1 MKITKKIT
9 SIVLALLLAVSAFA
23 GLAITANAVDVPAG
37 PYTLNIT
44 KYQIPGDGTNENT
57 FIGRSDTLTG
67 TQSDDPNSET
77 HGNHYATLGGV
88 TFTMYKVA
96 GLNETKTLDEAKALF
111 DAATEGKI
119 SGETG
124 ADGKVT
130 LETSVPGLYYV
141 VETAKPA
148 SVTTTSAP
156 FLVYLP
162 MTAQNRNEA
171 GAGSTG
177 DGEYWISNV
186 YAYPKNL
193 TSLVG
198 AKLTKTVNNADYD
211 ASKIQTAPVF
221 ELYAGTD
228 ATGTLLATFTLQSS
242 TTAASAVKNTEDTKY
257 STVTVG
263 AKGGVLAV
271 DGLPT
276 DNNGTTAATY
286 CFVEKSGIT
295 LTDGTVIPFNTKANT
310 FQAVKNLSSTIVTN
324 PSADNFGTF
333 TYGAGTAA
341 AYTFTVDNSKEPT
354 IGKTVT
360 TSAGAKV
367 QGNGGT
373 YNIGDTVVWNITTDI
388 PADID
393 TYTKYEVT
401 DTIDSFLD
409 IADTG
414 ITVSGAG
421 IDALTADTDYAVTL
435 EGRNL
440 KFEIKNFRA
449 AWTAGVLTITLSTT
463 INNTAVA
470 VTSTPAAAT
479 DDAAIDNQATLTFTN
494 QIKTNETKDSDHP
507 YVYTAGLNIVK
518 YETGTTT
525 ALDGVK
531 FDLFR
536 LSADGTKLPVKLTQG
551 ADDIY
556 YPSTSEDDDNGVMT
570 DENGAIKVKGL
581 AAGKYVL
588 VETKTKDNYQLLKED
603 FNYTVNDTSFGTAT
617 AIYNVKQPDLPLTGG
632 MGTILFS
639 VAGIALIGGAAF
651 FFIRSR
657 KTRKEEI

>member
-23 GLAITANAVDVPAG
+23 GLAITASAVDVPEG

-44 KYQIPGDGTNENT
+44 KYQIPGDGNNETT
-57 FIGRSDTLTG
+57 FIGTTDTLTG
-67 TQSDDPNSET
+67 TEFDDPNSDN
-77 HGNHYATLGGV
+77 HGKDYAPLAGV
-88 TFTMYKVA
+88 TFTMVKVA
-96 GLNETKTLDEAKALF
+96 GLNEKKTIEDGKAAFDLAEASA
-111 DAATEGKI
+111 KI
-119 SGETG
+119 SGTTD

-130 LETSVPGLYYV
+130 LSTSVAGLYYV
-141 VETAKPA
+141 EETAKPA

-162 MTAQNRNEA
+162 MTAQNRIENHVA
-171 GAGSTG
+171 STG
-177 DGEYWISNV
+177 DGDFWISNV
-186 YAYPKNL
+186 YVYPKNL

-198 AKLTKTVNNADYD
+198 AKLTKTVNNAAYD
-211 ASKIQTAPVF
+211 PSKIQVAPVF
-221 ELYAGTD
+221 ELYAGSD
-228 ATGTLLATFTLQSS
+228 AAGTLLATFTLESS
-242 TTAASAVKNTEDTKY
+242 TVAASAVKNTADTKY

-276 DNNGTTAATY
+276 DNNGTTATY

-295 LTDGTVIPFNTKANT
+295 LTDGTVIPFNSKAYT
-310 FQAVKNLSSTIVTN
+310 FQAVKNQSSTIVTDA
-324 PSADNFGTF
+324 SAADFGTF

-341 AYTFTVDNSKEPT
+341 AYTFTADNSKEPT

-360 TSAGAKV
+360 TSAGTKV

-373 YNIGDTVVWNITTDI
+373 YNIGDTVVWDITTDI

-401 DTIDSFLD
+401 DTIDSALD
-409 IADTG
+409 ITDED

-421 IDALTADTDYAVTL
+421 IDNLTAGTDYDVTL
-435 EGRNL
+435 VDGVL
-440 KFEIKNFRA
+440 KFEILNFEA
-449 AWTAGVLTITLSTT
+449 AWAEGVLTITLSTT
-463 INNTAVA
+463 INKDAVA
-470 VTSTPAAAT
+470 VTSTPADPT

-494 QIKTNETKDSDHP
+494 EIKTDETKDSDHP

-525 ALDGVK
+525 ALDGVE

-536 LSADGTKLPVKLTQG
+536 VESDELAPVKLTQG
-551 ADDIY
+551 DDGVY
-556 YPSTSEDDDNGVMT
+556 YPSTYEFDDNEVVT
-570 DENGAIKVKGL
+570 DDNGAIKVKGL
-581 AAGKYVL
+581 AAGNYVL
-588 VETKTKDNYQLLKED
+588 VETKTKDNYQLLTQGFD
-603 FNYTVNDTSFGTAT
+603 YTVNDTSFATAT
-617 AIYNVKQPDLPLTGG
+617 PIYNVKQPNLPLTGG
-632 MGTILFS
+632 MGTILFT
-639 VAGIALIGGAAF
+639 VAGLALIGGGAF